1 MSIVI
6 NNSNGEE
13 IAIYDS
19 KTYEYVKEKKGI
31 EYESDIII
39 NNVNVHTVKANDITL
54 KRDYCILEEEKHN
67 WGFSQVDH
75 LVALYY
81 YNTSDGKLHLDA
93 ELYSG
98 EAALTKATEYNIR
111 GYCSGHVLGYNVNVD
126 SQTNTTVTIKGL
138 SSKNSLQNT
147 STQNV
152 GLTLG
157 TASVEKTFM
166 WEEKTDTINVVINTL
181 QNVIRGEKIDS
192 ESYSNLNYSVDIAAP
207 KTTDTSLHTYYIV
220 KTSSVTITLD
230 WGSFG
235 GRIVKFLDELI

>member
-6 NNSNGEE
+6 QNSNGEE
-13 IAIYDS
+13 LAIYDS
-19 KTYEYVKEKKGI
+19 KVYDYVNKQKGV

-39 NNVNVHTVKANDITL
+39 NNVNVHTVKANDVTL
-54 KRDYCILEEEKHN
+54 KRDYCILEEGKNN

-126 SQTNTTVTIKGL
+126 TQTQTTVTITGSESKGTL
-138 SSKNSLQNT
+138 TNT

-166 WEEKTDTINVVINTL
+166 WEEQADKINVAIKTT
-181 QNVIRGEKIDS
+181 QNVIRGKNVDS
-192 ESYSNLNYSVDIAAP
+192 ESYSNLNYNVDITAP
-207 KTTDTSLHTYYIV
+207 ETTDTSLHTYYIV

-230 WGSFG
+230 WSSSG
-235 GRIVKFLDELI
+235 GRIIKFLDELI

>member
-39 NNVNVHTVKANDITL
+39 NNVNVHTVKANEITL
-54 KRDYCILEEEKHN
+54 KRDYCILEEGKHN

-111 GYCSGHVLGYNVNVD
+111 GYCAGHVLGYNVNVD
-126 SQTNTTVTIKGL
+126 TQTNTTVTIKG
-138 SSKNSLQNT
+138 SNNKNSLQNT

-166 WEEKTDTINVVINTL
+166 WEEKTDTINVVINTT

-230 WGSFG
+230 WESSG
-235 GRIVKFLDELI
+235 GRIIKFLDELI